1 MFGFDHDVHVEV
13 ELTFE
18 LVFLFFFFF
27 SPLISNF
34 YLFLGGFCFLM
45 YLN

>member
-18 LVFLFFFFF
+18 LVFLFFFF

>member
-1 MFGFDHDVHVEV
+1 MFGFDQDVHVEV

-18 LVFLFFFFF
+18 LVFFFFFL
-27 SPLISNF
+27 LISNF